1 MDKYSII
8 VQNLI
13 RAGIKMVA
21 VDFDLTILNIHTHG
35 FWQFTSKMLATRVR
49 PCFKHFLSEALNSN
63 LHVAVVTH
71 SPQADLVREV
81 LELSLPDCDTRMIE
95 IRGADGKWKEV
106 RGVTKEGRFTYLT

>member
-35 FWQFTSKMLATRVR
+35 FWQFTGKMLATRVR